1 MEAIISA
8 GIMVFV
14 GALIGGVTNFI
25 AIKMLFRPYQP
36 VYLFGKRVPFTPG
49 LIPKRRGELA
59 FQLGKMVVEHLV
71 TPEGIKKRME
81 DHSFHKQ
88 LQTFVSKA
96 VEEWLKKNKTVEE
109 MAGEFGIDLNG
120 DLLNEKLKQAI
131 KLKVE
136 KLFNNDAAL
145 KEVLPEE
152 IKKAIEDLIP
162 AISKMLTEKGA
173 QYFESLEGRE
183 AFQKMIGDFFLQKGT
198 FGSMIQMF
206 LGNMQIADKLLP
218 EAVKFFRHQGTIDWL
233 SSVLFKEW
241 HRFIETPVSELANKA
256 NKEQISDFLA
266 KVIID
271 QIPMEEKMKEPV
283 SSLLKPYQQTIKETM
298 VPKMVSQALA
308 FLQANVE
315 RIMQVLHID
324 QIVADQVESFSVERL
339 EQVVSA
345 ISKKELKMI
354 TYLGALLGG
363 IVGFI
368 QSIIILIL

>member
-36 VYLFGKRVPFTPG
+36 VYLFGKRLPFTPG

-88 LQTFVSKA
+88 LQTIVSKA

-109 MAGEFGIDLNG
+109 MAGEFGIDLNS

-145 KEVLPEE
+145 KEVLPGE

-271 QIPMEEKMKEPV
+271 QIPIEEKIKEPV
-283 SSLLKPYQQTIKETM
+283 SSLLEPYQQTIKETM

>member
-8 GIMVFV
+8 GFMVFV

-36 VYLFGKRVPFTPG
+36 VYLFGKRLPFTPG

-120 DLLNEKLKQAI
+120 DWMKENLQQAI

-183 AFQKMIGDFFLQKGT
+183 AFQKMISDFFLQKGT

-283 SSLLKPYQQTIKETM
+283 SSLLEPYQQTIKETM